1 MSHHRANRQAP
12 SCICVVTN
20 TSTCIVHRTLQLQEA
35 VFGKLLEREVA
46 FYDRTGV
53 GEIGSYLSQVN
64 YLCGHV

>member
-1 MSHHRANRQAP
+1 MDESSSGKQTGTFVYLCSHQHFHLHRA
-12 SCICVVTN
+12 
-20 TSTCIVHRTLQLQEA
+20 LQLQEA